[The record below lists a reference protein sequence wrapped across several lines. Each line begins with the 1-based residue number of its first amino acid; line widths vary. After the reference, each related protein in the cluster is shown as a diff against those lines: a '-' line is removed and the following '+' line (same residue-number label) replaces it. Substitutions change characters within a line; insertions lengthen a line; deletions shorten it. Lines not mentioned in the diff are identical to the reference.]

1 MIRYDNGD
9 FYMKKVRFRIPNNFL
24 INCDPECT
32 GDYFMELRPP
42 ENNYILRVRIIEG
55 CKSTFCEI
63 ANYLTDDAG
72 GIPITPP
79 TTIYVGGMSGHQ
91 VAVAG
96 EKVLPG
102 QYYAHLTMPD
112 NPTENFIYYIEV
124 KDKATLLP
132 ILNSPE
138 IQWFVSNIQYAKD

>member
-1 MIRYDNGD
+1 MIRYDNGN
-9 FYMKKVRFRIPNNFL
+9 FYMKKVRFRIPNNFQ

-42 ENNYILRVRIIEG
+42 ENNYILRVRIIDG

-79 TTIYVGGMSGHQ
+79 TTIEIGVMSGHQ
-91 VAVAG
+91 VAVG
-96 EKVLPG
+96 SEKLLPG
-102 QYYAHLTMPD
+102 QYYAHLAMPD
-112 NPTENFIYYIEV
+112 NATENFIYYIEV
-124 KDKATLLP
+124 SDKATLLP

-138 IQWFVSNIQYAKD
+138 IKWFVDNIQYIEN